1 MLTHFRLGGLWR
13 HPDFLKLWMG
23 GTVSR
28 FGSQIT
34 FLALPLTAA
43 MVLDATP
50 VQMGILAAAGAV
62 PSLVFGLGAGVWID
76 RRKKRPIMIAAD
88 YGRAILLLAVP
99 VGAVL
104 DILSIYFLYAI
115 ALAMG
120 LLSMLFNI
128 ANRSMLPSLVARDKL
143 VEANSK
149 LAVGSSASE
158 VAGPGFGGILVQL
171 LTAPIALIADALT
184 FVASAL
190 AVQSI
195 RAPEPQP
202 EDSPSRHAFVR
213 EALQGLVL
221 IRRSRMLLPVAGV
234 IGGIAIFNA
243 MFEAVW
249 LLYVNRVLG
258 LEPFT
263 FGIMF
268 SMGGFGLML
277 GALGADR
284 FIGRVGVGRAI
295 VIGVVIVGLSDMATP
310 LIGGPAAVIIVV
322 LTVASFLFSVGA
334 TITGVALV
342 SLRQA
347 VTPISLQGRMNGAMN
362 SLETG
367 LVPVGALIGGVLGQ
381 TIGMRETLFLATAGE
396 IAAVLWVL
404 FSPVWS
410 QRALPEPSLDS

>member
-1 MLTHFRLGGLWR
+1 MRFRLAGLWR
-13 HPDFLKLWMG
+13 HPDFMKLWLG

-34 FLALPLTAA
+34 FLALPLTAVIA
-43 MVLDATP
+43 LDATP
-50 VQMGILAAAGAV
+50 IQMGILAAAGAV

-76 RRKKRPIMIAAD
+76 RRKKRPIMIATD
-88 YGRAILLLAVP
+88 YGRAIMLLAVP

-104 DILSIYFLYAI
+104 DILRIEYLYAI

-120 LLSMLFNI
+120 LLNMLFNI
-128 ANRSMLPSLVARDKL
+128 ANRSMLPSLVAQDEL

-158 VAGPGFGGILVQL
+158 VAGPGVGGILVQL
-171 LTAPIALIADALT
+171 LTAPIALLVDALT

-190 AVQSI
+190 AVQAI
-195 RAPEPQP
+195 RAPEPEP
-202 EDSPSRHAFVR
+202 EDSSSGRDFVR
-213 EALQGLVL
+213 EALQGLAL
-221 IRRSRMLLPVAGV
+221 IWRSRVLLPIAGV
-234 IGGIAIFNA
+234 VGAIAIFNA

-249 LLYVNRVLG
+249 LLYVNKALG

-268 SMGGFGLML
+268 SMGGVGLLL
-277 GALGADR
+277 GALVADR

-295 VIGVVIVGLSDMATP
+295 VIGVVIVGLSDLATP
-310 LIGGPAAVIIVV
+310 VVGGPAAAIVV
-322 LTVASFLFSVGA
+322 ALTVASFLFSVGA
-334 TITGVALV
+334 TISGVALV

-347 VTPISLQGRMNGAMN
+347 VTPIPLQGRMNGAMN
-362 SLETG
+362 SLEIG
-367 LVPVGALIGGVLGQ
+367 LVPIGALIGGVLGQ
-381 TIGMRETLFLATAGE
+381 TIGMREVLFLAAAGE

-410 QRALPEPSLDS
+410 QRDLPEPSDA

>member
-1 MLTHFRLGGLWR
+1 MRFRLGGLWR
-13 HPDFLKLWMG
+13 HPDFMKLWLG

-34 FLALPLTAA
+34 FLALPLTAVI
-43 MVLDATP
+43 VLDATP
-50 VQMGILAAAGAV
+50 IQMGILAAAGAV

-76 RRKKRPIMIAAD
+76 QRKKRPIMIATD

-99 VGAVL
+99 VGAFSNVL
-104 DILSIYFLYAI
+104 RIEYLYAI

-120 LLSMLFNI
+120 LLNMFFNI
-128 ANRSMLPSLVARDKL
+128 ANRSMLPSLVARNEL
-143 VEANSK
+143 LEANSK
-149 LAVGSSASE
+149 LVVGNSASE
-158 VAGPGFGGILVQL
+158 VAGPGIGGILVQM
-171 LTAPIALIADALT
+171 LTAPVALLVDALS

-195 RAPEPQP
+195 RAPEPEP
-202 EDSPSRHAFVR
+202 EDSSSGRVIVR
-213 EALQGLVL
+213 EALQGLAL
-221 IRRSRMLLPVAGV
+221 IWRSRVLLPIAGV
-234 IGGIAIFNA
+234 VGAFAIFNA

-249 LLYVNRVLG
+249 LLYVNKALG

-268 SMGGFGLML
+268 SMGGVGLLL
-277 GALGADR
+277 GALAADR

-295 VIGVVIVGLSDMATP
+295 VIGVVIVGLSDLATP
-310 LIGGPAAVIIVV
+310 LVGGPATTIIVV
-322 LTVASFLFSVGA
+322 LTAASFLFSVGA
-334 TITGVALV
+334 TISGVALV

-347 VTPISLQGRMNGAMN
+347 VTPIPLQGRMNGAMN
-362 SLETG
+362 SLEVG
-367 LVPVGALIGGVLGQ
+367 LVPIGALIGGVLGQ
-381 TIGMRETLFLATAGE
+381 TIGMREILFLAAAGE

-410 QRALPEPSLDS
+410 QRDLPEPSDA

>member
-1 MLTHFRLGGLWR
+1 MRFRPGGLWR
-13 HPDFLKLWMG
+13 HPDFLKLWLG

-34 FLALPLTAA
+34 FLALPLTAV
-43 MVLDATP
+43 MVLDVTP
-50 VQMGILAAAGAV
+50 IQMGILAAAGAV
-62 PSLVFGLGAGVWID
+62 PSLVFGFGAGVWID
-76 RRKKRPIMIAAD
+76 RRKKRPIMVAAD

-120 LLSMLFNI
+120 LLNMLFNI
-128 ANRSMLPSLVARDKL
+128 ANRSMLPSLVARHEL

-149 LAVGSSASE
+149 LAVGNSASE
-158 VAGPGFGGILVQL
+158 VAGPGVGGILVQL

-213 EALQGLVL
+213 EALQGLAM
-221 IRRSRMLLPVAGV
+221 IRSSSVLLPVAGV

-277 GALGADR
+277 GAFAAGR
-284 FIGRVGVGRAI
+284 FIARVGVGRAI
-295 VIGVVIVGLSDMATP
+295 AIGVVIVGLSDLATP
-310 LIGGPAAVIIVV
+310 LIGGPAAAIIVV

-347 VTPISLQGRMNGAMN
+347 VTPISLQGSMNGAMN

-381 TIGMRETLFLATAGE
+381 TIGMRETLFLAAAGE
-396 IAAVLWVL
+396 IAVVLWVL

-410 QRALPEPSLDS
+410 QQDLPEPSLDS